1 MAKKI
6 SKHSRAARRGLI
18 DTDTS
23 NEAKSL
29 ESIPREK
36 SDVKKSIIRT
46 TIKNENLLNKKLELS
61 KIKKSTTK
69 KKTSALKHKLE
80 RSDKISGI
88 LATKIDQSIARAK
101 YIQNARKSGWDKTNQ
116 SITLENHL
124 AQELKSASGLGD
136 EEEKKKELTQEEL
149 DKIEE
154 DEYVKSIFAKKEEQ
168 KEEEEEEEEEE
179 TPNKSLANNRFA
191 LLDDIE
197 D

>member
-1 MAKKI
+1 M
-6 SKHSRAARRGLI
+6 
-18 DTDTS
+18 
-23 NEAKSL
+23 NYQ
-29 ESIPREK
+29 
-36 SDVKKSIIRT
+36 
-46 TIKNENLLNKKLELS
+46 N
-61 KIKKSTTK
+61 KKSTTK

-136 EEEKKKELTQEEL
+136 EEEKKELTQEEL

-154 DEYVKSIFAKKEEQ
+154 DEYVKSIFAKKEEKRRRKKKKKKKKLQ
-168 KEEEEEEEEEE
+168 INHWQI
-179 TPNKSLANNRFA
+179 TD
-191 LLDDIE
+191 LLC
-197 D
+197 

>member
-18 DTDTS
+18 DTDTN

-61 KIKKSTTK
+61 KIKKSTNK

-80 RSDKISGI
+80 RSDKLSGV

-101 YIQNARKSGWDKTNQ
+101 YVQNARKSGWDKTNQ
-116 SITLENHL
+116 NITLENHL
-124 AQELKSASGLGD
+124 AEELKSASGLG
-136 EEEKKKELTQEEL
+136 EKKKELTQEEL

-168 KEEEEEEEEEE
+168 QEKE
-179 TPNKSLANNRFA
+179 TPNSSLGNNRFA
-191 LLDDIE
+191 LLNDIE